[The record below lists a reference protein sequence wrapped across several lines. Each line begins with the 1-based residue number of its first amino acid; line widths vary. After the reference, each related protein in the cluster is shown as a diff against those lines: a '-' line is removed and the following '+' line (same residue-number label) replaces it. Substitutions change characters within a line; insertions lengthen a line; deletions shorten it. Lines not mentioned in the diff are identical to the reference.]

1 MPYKTPRTH
10 WMIGP
15 QMHTK
20 LAKRITAYIGKIPE
34 AVSGS
39 GGHIQTFYVAK
50 ILIHGFGLTET
61 EAFPF
66 IKEYS
71 ARCAPPWS
79 DKELKHKLASARKS
93 AGGDIKKLR

>member
-1 MPYKTPRTH
+1 MTP
-10 WMIGP
+10 
-15 QMHTK
+15 K
-20 LAKRITAYIGKIPE
+20 LAKRIDAYLAKVPE

-93 AGGDIKKLR
+93 AAGNIKRFR